1 MYVYD
6 IYMIHTILLIISS
19 EELQVFITMSVVE
32 SSIIIVSYVVSFD
45 D

>member
-6 IYMIHTILLIISS
+6 IYMIHTILLISS

-32 SSIIIVSYVVSFD
+32 SSIIIVSYVVSFND
-45 D
+45 